1 MNINKEKAGHINLFS
16 IDTESPKSNVVIVGN
31 AYGVMPYILP
41 LAENLHKEAIKP
53 YWFPFS
59 GQEGTDGSYSF
70 EQGKEDL
77 KCVIDYIKSNSKLE
91 INLISHCAG
100 SLISFEYLKENNE
113 QNINKMIVYGLLF
126 SMNRRRNIAE
136 RKLINSEVRYNLS
149 EEDWLYNP
157 TNTIESLNK
166 EILFCHSKDAL
177 NTERAT
183 NKEMETVASLR
194 SNIHLN
200 WFENGYDDSNELI
213 PTFAKTYIN
222 YLNN

>member
-1 MNINKEKAGHINLFS
+1 MNISKEKAGHIDLFS
-16 IDTESPKSNVVIVGN
+16 IDTESPKSNVIIVGN

-41 LAENLHKEAIKP
+41 LAENLHKEGIKP

-59 GQEGTDGSYSF
+59 GQEGTDGKYSF
-70 EQGKEDL
+70 EQGKRDL
-77 KCVIDYIKSNSKLE
+77 KSVIDHIKSNSKLE

-100 SLISFEYLKENNE
+100 SLISLEYLKENNE
-113 QNINKMIVYGLLF
+113 NNINKMIVYGLLF

-136 RKLINSEVRYNLS
+136 RKMAKCGVKFNIS

-157 TNTIESLNK
+157 TDAIKYLNK
-166 EILFCHSKDAL
+166 EILFCHSKDKL

-183 NKEMETVASLR
+183 KNEMETVVSLR
-194 SNIHLN
+194 DNIHLN
-200 WFENGYDDSNELI
+200 WFENGYDENNELI
-213 PTFAKTYIN
+213 PTFASKYIN